1 MIWDEINL
9 NELSDDEIKGLIAKC
24 TAIDKKRQNEKN
36 KKLIEKLEQ
45 AFYDVR
51 QANIGIYINYGDL
64 DEINLT
70 TDFSCD
76 DFYFEY

>member
-36 KKLIEKLEQ
+36 KKLIEK
-45 AFYDVR
+45 
-51 QANIGIYINYGDL
+51 ANIEIYINYGDL

-70 TDFSCD
+70 IDFSCD
-76 DFYFEY
+76 DFYFKY

>member
-1 MIWDEINL
+1 MQEEKEDNKNIWDEINL

-36 KKLIEKLEQ
+36 KKLIEK
-45 AFYDVR
+45 
-51 QANIGIYINYGDL
+51 ANIEIYINYGDL

-70 TDFSCD
+70 IDFSCD
-76 DFYFEY
+76 DFYFKY